1 MNLKIKLH
9 ESEVAHL
16 NENLKYIFPFYK
28 KYIKR
33 TLIVYESN
41 LNDDQVKYMMNQ
53 ISYPMHAIGLP
64 KNQLSIIGLEYTI
77 NASSRLYHE
86 VIDFSFNAKMMSIG
100 GSKIFA
106 LANANP
112 SLKKLTLKGCYVLLG
127 QED

>member
-86 VIDFSFNAKMMSIG
+86 VIDFSVNFFNDGLA
-100 GSKIFA
+100 F
-106 LANANP
+106 ANANILDP
-112 SLKKLTLKGCYVLLG
+112 PILIILALKLKSITS
-127 QED
+127 